1 MGRSFHDKILRVNL
15 TEGTVAV
22 ESRGAVYFR
31 RYMGGWNIIADVLL
45 KEVPA
50 GADPLG
56 PANKL
61 VFAPG
66 VLTGLPVSGAARNA
80 VGAKSPLTGA
90 FGAGEVGGHW
100 GSYLKRAGFDA
111 VIVEGVSET
120 PVYLHIKDG
129 EAELRDASHLWGSTT
144 KETETALREE
154 LGSNRVHV
162 TVIGPAGENLVRY
175 ACVMNGTKDAAGRT
189 GLGAVMGSKKLKAV
203 AVEGGANLEAADQD
217 TLMDLARRM
226 AQAVN
231 DGERAQ
237 SLHQYGTGVGLDGG
251 LASGNLPVRNFRD
264 GEFEGVANLSAEN
277 FMEKIGVGMEGCF
290 GCAVRCKKKVQA
302 DEPYALDPDYGG
314 PEYESFAALGS
325 TCGVDDIIAVAKA
338 TELCNAYSLDTIS
351 TGVTIAFAMECF
363 ENELLS
369 IEETGGIELR
379 FGNADALVP
388 MVELIA
394 RRQGIGDLLAEGTR
408 RAAAKI
414 GHGAEQFAVEAKGQE
429 YPMHEPRLKRGLA
442 IGYAISPTGAD
453 HCHALHDTSLVN
465 PDEDGFTQNGGL
477 RALGLLEPIPLES
490 LGPQKVRATMLQTLM
505 QVRNNCLPMCLFV
518 PWEAEELVQLV
529 RAATGWD
536 VTAYELLQVGA
547 RAFTL
552 ARLFNVREGFGP
564 EDDHLAP
571 RSHEPKRSG
580 ALSDGGIDPKALNE
594 AIHTYYAM
602 MGWDKETGVPTAET
616 LHALDV
622 GWAVDYL
629 P

>member
-1 MGRSFHDKILRVNL
+1 MGRSFHDRILRVNL
-15 TEGTVAV
+15 TDGTVAV
-22 ESRGAVYFR
+22 ESPGAVYFR
-31 RYMGGWNIIADVLL
+31 RYMGGWNVIADVLL

-56 PANKL
+56 PENKL

-80 VGAKSPLTGA
+80 IGAKSPLTGA
-90 FGAGEVGGHW
+90 FGAAEVGGYW
-100 GSYLKRAGFDA
+100 GSYLKRAGVDA
-111 VIVEGVSET
+111 LIVEGVSET

-129 EAELRDASHLWGSTT
+129 EAELRDASHLWGRTT

-154 LGSNRVHV
+154 LGSNRVYV
-162 TVIGPAGENLVRY
+162 TMIGPGGENMVRY

-203 AVEGGANLEAADQD
+203 AVEGGPNLEAADQD
-217 TLMDLARRM
+217 AMMDLARTM

-231 DGERAQ
+231 EGERAQ
-237 SLHQYGTGVGLDGG
+237 SLHQYGTGVGIDGG
-251 LASGNLPVRNFRD
+251 LASGNLPVHNFRD
-264 GEFEGVANLSAEN
+264 GEFEGVENLSADN

-290 GCAVRCKKKVQA
+290 ACAVRCKKKVHA
-302 DEPYALDPDYGG
+302 EEPYALDPDYGG

-325 TCGVDDIIAVAKA
+325 TCGVDDIIAVAKS
-338 TELCNAYSLDTIS
+338 TELCNAYSLDTIG

-369 IEETGGIELR
+369 VEETGGVELR
-379 FGNADALVP
+379 FGNADAVVK
-388 MVELIA
+388 MVEMIGK
-394 RRQGIGDLLAEGTR
+394 REGIGDLLAEGTR

-414 GHGAEQFAVEAKGQE
+414 GNGAEQFAVEAKGQE

-453 HCHALHDTSLVN
+453 HCHALHDTGLVN
-465 PDEDGFTQNGGL
+465 PDEEGFTQNGSL

-490 LGPQKVRATMLQTLM
+490 LGPQKVRATMLQTLL
-505 QVRNNCLPMCLFV
+505 QVRNNCLLMCLFV

-529 RAATGWD
+529 RAATGWN
-536 VTAYELLQVGA
+536 VTAHELLQVGA

-552 ARLFNVREGFGP
+552 ARLFNIREGFGP

-571 RSHEPKRSG
+571 RSHEPKISG
-580 ALSDGGIDPKALNE
+580 ALSDGGIDPDELEDAM
-594 AIHTYYAM
+594 HTYYAM
-602 MGWDKETGVPTAET
+602 MGWDKETGVPTPET